1 MIKKIIIVLSLL
13 FSSLCFG
20 LEITADQ
27 TEIVIHSNGIFKLYA
42 NNEYNDTCY
51 SYIINEPAIC
61 YFKHKEEV
69 GFKKIT
75 INDTNYEIYI
85 NKSQIFKPNNL
96 ITISKQNYEISF
108 DKSTGTIYELKY
120 KNNNFNL
127 VHSHFG
133 AAIQVALHQGQI
145 NDLFFDLCAQGGGY
159 YNPTQAGALCSY
171 PYQFI
176 VLPSGNNYNKRDN
189 ILDFENMRLYNF
201 TYGEEYQGPYND
213 KDQFYLTQRAT
224 FFNDFIEIEYT
235 TTDNSNRN
243 FGVLQNPTLYLSHL
257 LTNFQYSE
265 NNNIHSFILSQFDFS
280 KIKQIPFDYD
290 WIYLSDELKN
300 NSFMFSSIPSD
311 EMKNDSIQLD
321 SQKSYIFLT
330 PLYHR
335 FNLTFNTVI
344 KYQPSKEYKSW
355 FIILP
360 ANPNDKI
367 STPFGDMLAKNFMI
381 RVKNFYNDNNKSLR
395 ILSTTDVDN
404 IQISDYRS
412 NTILWDIQN
421 IFDNDENTCYSTTK
435 NDPNPWVAFW
445 FKQLT
450 YIHSIELKPRIYN
463 NQILSFPNKINVY
476 ITTEDNSKW
485 IIVDNLN
492 NINKNTFG
500 ILIVPNG
507 LGKDDNNDNY
517 FQLCEIKIN

>member
-1 MIKKIIIVLSLL
+1 MIKKILIVLSLF

-20 LEITADQ
+20 LEVTADQ
-27 TEIVIHSNGIFKLYA
+27 TEVVIQSIGIFQLFTD
-42 NNEYNDTCY
+42 EGYNDTCY
-51 SYIINEPAIC
+51 SNIISEPAIC
-61 YFKHKEEV
+61 YFKHKEEI
-69 GFKKIT
+69 GFKKII
-75 INDTNYEIYI
+75 INDQNYEVYI
-85 NKSQIFKPNNL
+85 NKSQIFNPDNL

-133 AAIQVALHQGQI
+133 AAIQIAFHQGQI
-145 NDLFFDLCAQGGGY
+145 NDLFFDPCAPNGGY

-176 VLPSGNNYNKRDN
+176 VLPNGNSYNQKKN
-189 ILDFENMRLYNF
+189 TLDFENMRLYNF
-201 TYGEEYQGPYND
+201 TYGEEYQGPYNS
-213 KDQFYLTQRAT
+213 KDQFYLSQRVT
-224 FFNDFIEIEYT
+224 FFNDFIEIEYI

-243 FGVLQNPTLYLSHL
+243 FGILQNPTLYLSHL

-280 KIKQIPFDYD
+280 QLKQIPFDYD
-290 WIYLSDELKN
+290 WVYLSDELKN

-335 FNLTFNTVI
+335 FNLSFNTVI
-344 KYQPSKEYKSW
+344 KYQPSKVYKNW
-355 FIILP
+355 LIILP
-360 ANPNDKI
+360 ATPNDQI
-367 STPFGDMLAKNFMI
+367 STPFGNMLAKDFMI
-381 RVKNFYNDNNKSLR
+381 KVKNFYSNNNESLR
-395 ILSTTDVDN
+395 TLSITDVDN
-404 IQISDYRS
+404 IQISGYRA
-412 NTILWDIQN
+412 NTVLWDIQN
-421 IFDNDENTCYSTTK
+421 IFDNDENTCYSTEM
-435 NDPNPWVAFW
+435 NDQNPWLAFW
-445 FKQLT
+445 FNKLELIQN
-450 YIHSIELKPRIYN
+450 IELFPRIQN
-463 NQILSFPNKINVY
+463 NQILSFPDKIDVY

-485 IIVDNLN
+485 IKVDDLN

-517 FQLCEIKIN
+517 FQLCEIQIN